1 MPCLMPC
8 VWTERGNLLW
18 AMRVSYCVSISHI
31 RNPPAPVWRGNSLI
45 FKVWFSDAFHRTTV
59 WAPITKSL
67 SGNGWTPY
75 NLTNEKSPF
84 VQVIFWCRRQQAI
97 NRTNTDPDLCRHI
110 ASLSHN
116 ELDKGVFPM
125 NIFIRQWPC
134 PSLYREQSFLG
145 KPEIN
150 NWSQNLKS
158 YRYDVYDA
166 MINPLLD
173 FISVT
178 LKQTVTSRLTC
189 EKFTSKSALTPI

>member
-67 SGNGWTPY
+67 SDNGWTPY

-116 ELDKGVFPM
+116 ELDKGVFPNEYIHTPM
-125 NIFIRQWPC
+125 ALSIPLSWTVFFRKTGNQ
-134 PSLYREQSFLG
+134 Q
-145 KPEIN
+145 
-150 NWSQNLKS
+150 LKS
-158 YRYDVYDA
+158 
-166 MINPLLD
+166 
-173 FISVT
+173 
-178 LKQTVTSRLTC
+178 
-189 EKFTSKSALTPI
+189 KFKII